1 MDRVLIA
8 EDDLKL
14 QSFLRITLQKY
25 SDKFKTLFAE
35 NGEEAINIL
44 NQKHISLVV
53 TDIAMPRVDGM
64 ALLSHINNK
73 YPHIPCI
80 VMTAH
85 STAGL
90 EQKLSLSN
98 DNLLRIFQKP
108 FVLEEMTRAITQ
120 ALEQDIPSG
129 ALKGISVASFFQML
143 QLEAKTCLV
152 EVQSSTKKK
161 GVFYFR
167 EGNPYDAIINGL
179 KGEAAAFEIIVM
191 ENAEIRFLNLPAK
204 KIVRRINADL
214 TGLIMEAMRRKD
226 ECKGGVG

>member
-8 EDDLKL
+8 DDDLKL
-14 QSFLRITLQKY
+14 QSFLRITLQKFN
-25 SDKFKTLFAE
+25 DKFKTLFAQ

-44 NQKHISLVV
+44 SQKHISLVV
-53 TDIAMPRVDGM
+53 TDIVMPKVDGM

-85 STAGL
+85 STTGL
-90 EQKLSLSN
+90 EKKLPR

-108 FVLEEMTRAITQ
+108 FQLEEMTQTIIQ
-120 ALEQDIPSG
+120 GLEQDIPSG
-129 ALKGISVASFFQML
+129 TLKGISVGSFFQMI

-161 GVFYFR
+161 GVFYFK
-167 EGNPYDAIINGL
+167 EGIPYDAFINGR
-179 KGEAAAFEIIVM
+179 KGEEAAFEIIVM
-191 ENAEIRFLNLPAK
+191 ENAEIRFLNLPAR

-226 ECKGGVG
+226 ESKGGAG

>member
-8 EDDLKL
+8 DDDVKL
-14 QSFLRITLQKY
+14 QTFLRITLQKFN
-25 SDKFKTLFAE
+25 DKFKALFAN
-35 NGEEAINIL
+35 NGEEAIHIL
-44 NQKHISLVV
+44 SQKHISLVI
-53 TDIAMPRVDGM
+53 TDIVMPKVDGM
-64 ALLSHINNK
+64 ALLGHINNK

-90 EQKLSLSN
+90 GKKLPK
-98 DNLLRIFQKP
+98 DNLLRVFQKP
-108 FVLEEMTRAITQ
+108 FQLEDMTQAITQ

-129 ALKGISVASFFQML
+129 VLKGISVASFFQMI

-152 EVQSSTKKK
+152 EVQSATNPK
-161 GVFYFR
+161 GVFYFK
-167 EGNPYDAIINGL
+167 EGIPYDAFINGR
-179 KGEAAAFEIIVM
+179 KGDEAAFEIIVM

-204 KIVRRINADL
+204 KIVRRIKSDL

-226 ECKGGVG
+226 ESGG